1 MNDFSLINV
10 ILKYSDIGDGRD
22 NGCSH
27 LIIGQAGGLP
37 PKEGVDE
44 PKVQT
49 QILNR
54 RFTLKV
60 KSGRNEVMHSKV

>member
-10 ILKYSDIGDGRD
+10 LLKYSDIGDWRD
-22 NGCSH
+22 NGYSH

-44 PKVQT
+44 PKVHIQ
-49 QILNR
+49 
-54 RFTLKV
+54 
-60 KSGRNEVMHSKV
+60 S